1 MAIRQKGLQ
10 VLLFFISA
18 FLTLPIISI
27 ASAMHLARPTPT
39 PTPPPLLNGATV
51 DMSQILPESHM
62 YVKNRRGEDLIDI
75 GKKLGMNTFRITN
88 ITSSKKDGASPSYT
102 HNQWAMVLNKMQQ
115 KGMRAVILV
124 EANAVDTQWHN
135 NALRLDDYY
144 LTFVRNYI
152 VNSGVCTFPN
162 VLAIDI
168 RNEPVIDAHNLTKLR
183 EASQLIKAA
192 CPNAKITIGSWRIDN
207 GSRTQNGEID
217 WGWHDPRV
225 VTQLN
230 DIVDIHS
237 VHIYG
242 FDKMKDGKYPDPYA
256 ITTGYLREIRKYTA
270 EPILIEE
277 FGAGNGSG
285 LTDQNTVGSERLQ
298 KKAYE
303 GVLKAAYDMRNSTV
317 IGAIAYLFYP
327 RSHQPE
333 AWNIAK
339 DNANTLLPATQ
350 AFKKYSVR

>member
-1 MAIRQKGLQ
+1 
-10 VLLFFISA
+10 
-18 FLTLPIISI
+18 
-27 ASAMHLARPTPT
+27 MHLARPTPRV
-39 PTPPPLLNGATV
+39 PTLLSNGATV

-88 ITSSKKDGASPSYT
+88 ITSSIKNGATSAYT
-102 HNQWAMVLNKMQQ
+102 KTQWAKVLNKMQQ

-124 EANAVDTQWHN
+124 EANAVDTQWHSN
-135 NALRLDDYY
+135 SLRLDDYY
-144 LTFVRNYI
+144 INFVRNYV
-152 VNSGVCTFPN
+152 VNSGVCAFPN

-168 RNEPVIDAHNLTKLR
+168 RNEPVIDANNLSKLK
-183 EASQLIKAA
+183 EASQIIKAS
-192 CPNAKITIGSWRIDN
+192 CPNAKITIGSWRIDS
-207 GSRTQNGEID
+207 GSRTPTGEID
-217 WGWHDPRV
+217 WGWHDPRAV
-225 VTQLN
+225 SQIN

-242 FDKMKDGKYPDPYA
+242 FDKIKDDKYPDPY
-256 ITTGYLREIRKYTA
+256 ILTTGYLNEIRKYTTK
-270 EPILIEE
+270 PILIEE

-285 LTDQNTVGSERLQ
+285 LTDQNTIGSELLQ
-298 KKAYE
+298 KQAYD
-303 GVLKAAYDMRNSTV
+303 GVLKAAYDMQNRNV

-339 DNANTLLPATQ
+339 DSANTLLPATQ
-350 AFKKYSVR
+350 TFKKYSSR